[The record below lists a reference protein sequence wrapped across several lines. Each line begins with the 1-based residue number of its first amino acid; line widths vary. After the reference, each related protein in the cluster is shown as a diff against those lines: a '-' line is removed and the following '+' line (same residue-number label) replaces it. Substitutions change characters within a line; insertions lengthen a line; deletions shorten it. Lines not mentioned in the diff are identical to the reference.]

1 MTLQILSYQKLLLS
15 LLVSSFLLGDADTT
29 DIDLDAL
36 WESTVWEEIEEINE
50 IEGEV
55 EQVTSVAGVRGAEA
69 EDEAL
74 EHLYYRK
81 SMKGLSKMELQ
92 KALGKL
98 LKKRSIT
105 KNPTALKKING
116 YTFDWIPKEDVH
128 INEGH
133 DVGVVAQEV
142 EEVLPEVCTTRDNG
156 YKAVKYEKLTPL
168 LIECIKKQQEQLDKQ
183 QEQIENLQEQ
193 INMLSNK

>member
-1 MTLQILSYQKLLLS
+1 MTLRILSWQKLLLS
-15 LLVSSFLLGDADTT
+15 LLVSNFLLGDADTT

-81 SMKGLSKMELQ
+81 SMKRLSQVELQ
-92 KALGKL
+92 KALGRL
-98 LKKRSIT
+98 LKKKSTVTDSLTLSKIDSYI
-105 KNPTALKKING
+105 KQLKK
-116 YTFDWIPKEDVH
+116 K
-128 INEGH
+128 
-133 DVGVVAQEV
+133 
-142 EEVLPEVCTTRDNG
+142 
-156 YKAVKYEKLTPL
+156 
-168 LIECIKKQQEQLDKQ
+168 IK
-183 QEQIENLQEQ
+183 I
-193 INMLSNK
+193 

>member
-1 MTLQILSYQKLLLS
+1 MTLQILSWQKLLLS

-81 SMKGLSKMELQ
+81 SMKRLSQVELQ
-92 KALGKL
+92 KALGRL
-98 LKKRSIT
+98 LKKKSTVTDSLTLSKIDSYI
-105 KNPTALKKING
+105 KQLKK
-116 YTFDWIPKEDVH
+116 K
-128 INEGH
+128 
-133 DVGVVAQEV
+133 
-142 EEVLPEVCTTRDNG
+142 
-156 YKAVKYEKLTPL
+156 
-168 LIECIKKQQEQLDKQ
+168 IK
-183 QEQIENLQEQ
+183 I
-193 INMLSNK
+193 

>member
-1 MTLQILSYQKLLLS
+1 MRYGITHMTLRILSWQKLLLS
-15 LLVSSFLLGDADTT
+15 LLVSNFLLGDADTT

-81 SMKGLSKMELQ
+81 SMKKLSQVELQ
-92 KALGKL
+92 KALGRL
-98 LKKRSIT
+98 LKKKSTVTDSLTLSKID
-105 KNPTALKKING
+105 KYIKQLKK
-116 YTFDWIPKEDVH
+116 K
-128 INEGH
+128 
-133 DVGVVAQEV
+133 
-142 EEVLPEVCTTRDNG
+142 
-156 YKAVKYEKLTPL
+156 
-168 LIECIKKQQEQLDKQ
+168 IK
-183 QEQIENLQEQ
+183 I
-193 INMLSNK
+193 

>member
-1 MTLQILSYQKLLLS
+1 MTLRILSWQKLLLS

-81 SMKGLSKMELQ
+81 SMKRLSQVELQ
-92 KALGKL
+92 KALGRL
-98 LKKRSIT
+98 LKKKSTVTDSLTLSKIDIYI
-105 KNPTALKKING
+105 KQLKK
-116 YTFDWIPKEDVH
+116 K
-128 INEGH
+128 
-133 DVGVVAQEV
+133 
-142 EEVLPEVCTTRDNG
+142 
-156 YKAVKYEKLTPL
+156 
-168 LIECIKKQQEQLDKQ
+168 IK
-183 QEQIENLQEQ
+183 I
-193 INMLSNK
+193 

>member
-1 MTLQILSYQKLLLS
+1 MRYGITHMTLRILSWQKLLLS

-81 SMKGLSKMELQ
+81 SMKKLSQIELQ
-92 KALGKL
+92 KALGRL
-98 LKKRSIT
+98 LKKKSTVTDSLTLSKID
-105 KNPTALKKING
+105 KYIKQLKK
-116 YTFDWIPKEDVH
+116 K
-128 INEGH
+128 
-133 DVGVVAQEV
+133 
-142 EEVLPEVCTTRDNG
+142 
-156 YKAVKYEKLTPL
+156 
-168 LIECIKKQQEQLDKQ
+168 IK
-183 QEQIENLQEQ
+183 I
-193 INMLSNK
+193 

>member
-81 SMKGLSKMELQ
+81 SMKRSSQVELQ
-92 KALGKL
+92 KALGRL
-98 LKKRSIT
+98 LKKKSTVTDSLTLSKIDSYI
-105 KNPTALKKING
+105 KQLKK
-116 YTFDWIPKEDVH
+116 K
-128 INEGH
+128 
-133 DVGVVAQEV
+133 
-142 EEVLPEVCTTRDNG
+142 
-156 YKAVKYEKLTPL
+156 
-168 LIECIKKQQEQLDKQ
+168 IK
-183 QEQIENLQEQ
+183 I
-193 INMLSNK
+193 